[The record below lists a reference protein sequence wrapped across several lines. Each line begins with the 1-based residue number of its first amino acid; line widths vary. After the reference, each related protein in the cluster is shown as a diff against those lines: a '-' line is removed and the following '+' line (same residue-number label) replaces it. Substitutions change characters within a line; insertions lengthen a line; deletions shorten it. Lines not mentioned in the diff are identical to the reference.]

1 MAPTTTF
8 DVIVLGGGS
17 GGSAFARRAAGYG
30 HALSVFAAE
39 ASLPGRDDARLGRAH
54 LAESLG
60 LCQDAASRELPL
72 LFGLVATL
80 QDQQAAARER

>member
-1 MAPTTTF
+1 MKFCWTRPFHWLISTQ
-8 DVIVLGGGS
+8 
-17 GGSAFARRAAGYG
+17 
-30 HALSVFAAE
+30 VFAAE